1 MSTQIKGSKF
11 IYEID
16 EKDFPHGFIAQG
28 TESFVFK
35 GRKISV
41 NGQDEEELSFS
52 CVLKF
57 KPYSRSRFER
67 FTNNELRIFEEL
79 QECRSVARIYDV
91 IEDLGESFDLKTPE
105 ISKHIRSK
113 SIELNGAMIPCFC
126 VVEEYIDG
134 WSLEQYCI
142 RQFWGLEKFK
152 DNRWI
157 KYHEFKD
164 FEKEEVLKKY
174 KDEKTF
180 FRYQDKMLHYMLSLC
195 GILQFISMTSK
206 KKVLHLDIKPENIM
220 VTSQSEE
227 LVLIDF
233 GRSEFLDERDRYIYH
248 KLAPFKYI
256 NDNGVRVKEDINHP
270 FCHGTIGYAAPE
282 AFRAAID
289 DSFPLTLLNDKS
301 EDKTNGF
308 EIGRMSIESDIFS
321 FGATFWECL
330 NIVEL
335 VTNSEEFSTLN
346 RKSRFY
352 ESHLLNHD
360 SYYERDLSLECTGP
374 LGGRYNLALQNIIKK

>member
-113 SIELNGAMIPCFC
+113 SIELC
-126 VVEEYIDG
+126 
-134 WSLEQYCI
+134 
-142 RQFWGLEKFK
+142 
-152 DNRWI
+152 
-157 KYHEFKD
+157 
-164 FEKEEVLKKY
+164 
-174 KDEKTF
+174 
-180 FRYQDKMLHYMLSLC
+180 
-195 GILQFISMTSK
+195 
-206 KKVLHLDIKPENIM
+206 
-220 VTSQSEE
+220 
-227 LVLIDF
+227 
-233 GRSEFLDERDRYIYH
+233 
-248 KLAPFKYI
+248 
-256 NDNGVRVKEDINHP
+256 ND
-270 FCHGTIGYAAPE
+270 
-282 AFRAAID
+282 
-289 DSFPLTLLNDKS
+289 TLLL
-301 EDKTNGF
+301 
-308 EIGRMSIESDIFS
+308 
-321 FGATFWECL
+321 C
-330 NIVEL
+330 
-335 VTNSEEFSTLN
+335 
-346 RKSRFY
+346 
-352 ESHLLNHD
+352 
-360 SYYERDLSLECTGP
+360 C
-374 LGGRYNLALQNIIKK
+374 